1 LKLKIFYIIIQDNS
15 EAKVPI
21 IRMVNNPDKTPILL
35 VEDDPDQA
43 QVLSY
48 FLGNNGY
55 AVDWQ
60 NAPRLAYEA
69 ARSKSYQLIL
79 LDIMLNAEEDGFDL
93 CRQFK
98 QEEGLK
104 SIPIIMVTARADVKD
119 RVSGLRAG
127 ADDYVIKPFS
137 QEELLARVQ
146 AVLARKHYFDFNEK
160 YRALLENSDDI
171 VLFLNLEGEI
181 EQTNHQAAV
190 KLKGLTRPGAD
201 KFRLVTLFAEPFAAN
216 LRQLF
221 QRVAAG
227 FDVSGNNWRL
237 QAPLSG
243 MEIVDV
249 RLVPLSQG
257 RRISGMGCI
266 LRDATPREKVLQEM
280 EAQKRDL
287 ASHLKHT
294 SDQLG
299 EMQQQLILSEKMAVM
314 GQLAAGVAHELRNP
328 LNIISTSVYYLRRI
342 LAGDH
347 PKAKEHFDILEEEIA
362 RSQRIISSLLDFS
375 RKSPPEQSD
384 IDINAVLGQTLAL
397 VKKELAMND
406 ILVRTEFAPAVKAWV
421 NADDLKQIFLNL
433 ILNAKEAMPYG
444 GKLYIR
450 TLNADDHTIRIEFS
464 DTGVGIPED
473 IQDKIFDPF
482 FTYGKEGRGTG
493 LGLTIVHSAVERNGG
508 QISIHSELDKGAT
521 FRISLRR
528 RAGESEKKA
537 EKAD

>member
-1 LKLKIFYIIIQDNS
+1 
-15 EAKVPI
+15 
-21 IRMVNNPDKTPILL
+21 
-35 VEDDPDQA
+35 
-43 QVLSY
+43 
-48 FLGNNGY
+48 
-55 AVDWQ
+55 
-60 NAPRLAYEA
+60 
-69 ARSKSYQLIL
+69 YQLIL

-493 LGLTIVHSAVERNGG
+493 LGLTIVHSAVERNRG
-508 QISIHSELDKGAT
+508 QISVSSELDRGAT
-521 FRISLRR
+521 FRISLHCRP
-528 RAGESEKKA
+528 ADPEKIVKR
-537 EKAD
+537 EN

>member
-1 LKLKIFYIIIQDNS
+1 
-15 EAKVPI
+15 
-21 IRMVNNPDKTPILL
+21 M
-35 VEDDPDQA
+35 
-43 QVLSY
+43 
-48 FLGNNGY
+48 
-55 AVDWQ
+55 
-60 NAPRLAYEA
+60 
-69 ARSKSYQLIL
+69 
-79 LDIMLNAEEDGFDL
+79 
-93 CRQFK
+93 
-98 QEEGLK
+98 
-104 SIPIIMVTARADVKD
+104 
-119 RVSGLRAG
+119 
-127 ADDYVIKPFS
+127 
-137 QEELLARVQ
+137 
-146 AVLARKHYFDFNEK
+146 
-160 YRALLENSDDI
+160 
-171 VLFLNLEGEI
+171 
-181 EQTNHQAAV
+181 
-190 KLKGLTRPGAD
+190 
-201 KFRLVTLFAEPFAAN
+201 
-216 LRQLF
+216 
-221 QRVAAG
+221 AAG

-287 ASHLKHT
+287 ASLVKHT

-328 LNIISTSVYYLRRI
+328 LNIISTSVYYLRRV

-347 PKAKEHFDILEEEIA
+347 PKANEHFDILEEEIV
-362 RSQRIISSLLDFS
+362 RSQRIISNLLDFS
-375 RKSPPEQSD
+375 RKSPPERSE

-397 VKKELAMND
+397 VKKELAVND
-406 ILVRTEFAPAVKAWV
+406 ILVRTEFAPSVKAWV

-450 TLNADDHTIRIEFS
+450 TLNADAQNVQIEFS
-464 DTGVGIPED
+464 DTGVGIPES

-482 FTYGKEGRGTG
+482 FTYGKEGKGTG

-508 QISIHSELDKGAT
+508 QISISSELDKGAT
-521 FRISLRR
+521 LRISLRR
-528 RAGESEKKA
+528 RAGAPEKKA
-537 EKAD
+537 GKED